1 MSAQEHPEH
10 VRVVCGDCPYSETVE
25 KAGETPAEKIIEH
38 GRETGHK
45 LTVER

>member
-1 MSAQEHPEH
+1 MSAQQQPEQ
-10 VRVVCGDCPYSETVE
+10 VRVVCGDCHYSETVE
-25 KAGETPAEKIIEH
+25 KSGETPAEKIIEP

>member
-1 MSAQEHPEH
+1 MSAQEQAQH
-10 VRVVCGDCPYSETVE
+10 VRVVCSDCHYSETVAKE
-25 KAGETPAEKIIEH
+25 GQTPAETIIEH